1 MNATN
6 IEYQITLIIK
16 LRRKMVCTAFTRQ
29 RKVEDIDIDIDTFH
43 HLNASVI
50 KKKKNIIEHGN
61 IL

>member
-1 MNATN
+1 
-6 IEYQITLIIK
+6 
-16 LRRKMVCTAFTRQ
+16 MVCTAFTRQ